1 MTRARR
7 AAPAPAAGFQSTP
20 HRAAFRRSI
29 VNWFRRAARPVSWRG
44 TKDPYAVWI
53 AEIALQQTRVEQGTP
68 YIERF
73 LLRFPDVRA
82 LATANLDE
90 VLKLWE
96 GLGYYARARNLHA
109 AARRI
114 IHDRAGRMPASAA
127 EWLDM
132 PGVGRYT
139 AGAIASIAFGEA
151 APVLDGNVKRVLA
164 RLTDLNESTD
174 DPKVVQRLWDLMES
188 LVKGAAPG
196 DFNQGMMELGAQ
208 ICTPRAPGCLICPVR
223 KFCRAHAAGTAAS
236 RPLRRTKPVT
246 PHYNVVVA
254 AIKKNGRYLLGKRPQ
269 GGLLGGLWEFPGG
282 KVKPGEA
289 HAAALRRELREEL
302 GIRVTIGERVATVDH
317 AYSHFRVSLHV
328 YRCEHRS
335 GKAAPRMHTEL
346 RWVAPKNFAA
356 LAFPK
361 ANHKFLKLL

>member
-1 MTRARR
+1 MTRKQR
-7 AAPAPAAGFQSTP
+7 ATPSAADIQSAA
-20 HRAAFRRSI
+20 HRAAFRRAI
-29 VNWFRRAARPVSWRG
+29 IQWFRRAARPVSWRG

-73 LLRFPDVRA
+73 LHRFPDVRA
-82 LATANLDE
+82 LASADLDE

-114 IHDRAGRMPASAA
+114 VDDRSGRMPASAT

-164 RLTDLNESTD
+164 RLIDLDQSID
-174 DPKVVQRLWDLMES
+174 DPKVTERLWELMDS
-188 LVKGAAPG
+188 LVKGASPG

-208 ICTPRAPGCLICPVR
+208 ICTPSAPGCLVCPVQ
-223 KFCRAHAAGTAAS
+223 KFCHAHTAGTVPS
-236 RPLRRTKPVT
+236 RPLRRAKAAT
-246 PHYNVVVA
+246 PHYDVVIA
-254 AIKKNGRYLLGKRPQ
+254 AIRKNGRYLVGKRPP

-282 KVKPGEA
+282 KVKTGET
-289 HAAALRRELREEL
+289 HAAALRREISEEL
-302 GIRVTIGERVATVDH
+302 GIRITIGEHVATVDH
-317 AYSHFRVSLHV
+317 AYSHFSVSLHV

-335 GKAAPRMHTEL
+335 GKAAPRAHTEL
-346 RWVAPKNFAA
+346 RWVAKKDFSA

-361 ANHKFLKLL
+361 ANHKFLDLL

>member
-1 MTRARR
+1 MTRKKR
-7 AAPAPAAGFQSTP
+7 AKPSAADIQSTA
-20 HRAAFRRSI
+20 HRTAFRRAI
-29 VNWFRRAARPVSWRG
+29 IQWFRRAARPVSWRG
-44 TKDPYAVWI
+44 TKDPYAIWI
-53 AEIALQQTRVEQGTP
+53 AEIALQQTRVDQGTP
-68 YIERF
+68 YIER
-73 LLRFPDVRA
+73 LLHRFPDVRA
-82 LATANLDE
+82 LAAADLDE

-96 GLGYYARARNLHA
+96 GLGYYARARHLHA

-114 IHDRAGRMPASAA
+114 VHDRAGQMPTSAA

-164 RLTDLNESTD
+164 RLIDLDESID
-174 DPKVVQRLWDLMES
+174 NPKVVQRLWDLMDR
-188 LVKGAAPG
+188 LVRGAAPG

-208 ICTPRAPGCLICPVR
+208 ICTPRAPRCLVCPVQT
-223 KFCRAHAAGTAAS
+223 FCRAHAAGTVES
-236 RPLRRTKPVT
+236 RPVRWPKPAV
-246 PHYNVVVA
+246 PHHEVVIA
-254 AIKKNGRYLLGKRPQ
+254 AVKKNGRYLLGKRPQ

-282 KVKPGEA
+282 KVKPGET
-289 HAAALRRELREEL
+289 HPAALRRELREEL
-302 GIRVTIGERVATVDH
+302 GIRVTIGDHVATVEH

-335 GKAAPRMHTEL
+335 GKATPRAHTEL
-346 RWVAPKNFAA
+346 RWVAPKDFAA